1 MVVKPRVGDGSRPNQ
16 LQTVSSA
23 SHYQLRR
30 WIFQTT
36 FLYLSVFCDL
46 ITGCSSLVLVFHLLC
61 ICICVFVFLSNCLSG
76 QLSFNHWLQPWCAL
90 SRVSLASS
98 APPLTCH
105 SFFLIFYELWGI
117 VALPYIIELLDYN
130 NLAKQN

>member
-1 MVVKPRVGDGSRPNQ
+1 MVVKQRVGDGSRPNQ

-36 FLYLSVFCDL
+36 FLYLSVFYDL

-90 SRVSLASS
+90 SRVSLALLSTPANMS
-98 APPLTCH
+98 LIL
-105 SFFLIFYELWGI
+105 FNFL
-117 VALPYIIELLDYN
+117 
-130 NLAKQN
+130 